1 MYDILIIGGGPA
13 GLSAAVAAQ
22 GRGRQC
28 LILSNPGAQNPLAK
42 APAIHNYLGLTG
54 MDGQT
59 MMDTFLDHALQ
70 MGAELRVGRV
80 LSAMALDGAFYLTV
94 GSEVYEGRKL
104 ILATGVQR
112 AQKYPGEDRLLGR
125 GVSYCATC
133 DGMLFRKK
141 PVVVIGRAKDAPQEA
156 AYLRQIGCQV
166 TYVSPAVPEGL
177 ADGIPF
183 VRAHRLEILGED
195 RVTGV
200 QADGAMLPCEGVFI
214 LRDTVAPADLFPELA
229 WSEGYIRVNRQM
241 ETNLPGVYAAG
252 DCTGKP
258 LQIAKAVGEGLIA
271 GEAAAEALEA
281 EEAAAQR
288 QNTF

>member
-42 APAIHNYLGLTG
+42 APAIDNYLGLTG
-54 MDGQT
+54 LDGQS
-59 MMDTFLDHALQ
+59 MMDTFIDHALK

-80 LSAMALDGAFYLTV
+80 LSAMCLDGTFYLTV

-112 AQKYPGEDRLLGR
+112 GQKYPGEERLLGR

-133 DGMLFRKK
+133 DGMLFRRR

-156 AYLRQIGCQV
+156 AYLRQIGCEV
-166 TYVSPAVPEGL
+166 TYVSPATPEGL
-177 ADGIPF
+177 PEDIPF
-183 VRAHRLEILGED
+183 VRAHRLEVLGEEQ
-195 RVTGV
+195 VTGV
-200 QADGAMLPCEGVFI
+200 RADGAVLPCEGVFI
-214 LRDTVAPADLFPELA
+214 LRDTVAPADLFPDLA
-229 WSEGYIRVNRQM
+229 WSEGYIQVNRQM
-241 ETNLPGVYAAG
+241 ETNLPGIYAAG

-281 EEAAAQR
+281 EEAAAKAQ
-288 QNTF
+288 TI